1 MACGKTFPFAEGIKC
16 FNKEK
21 CMADKEE
28 KQVPLSLVE
37 AFRGANEALVE
48 SLVVAQERN
57 LKYAQ
62 SVFESTIEV
71 LRNQVAGMRSLIEQ
85 QAKKQ
90 QEALQKLTPGS
101 VASSAPDTYL
111 GLFSTPLAYFQQ
123 ILDLL
128 ESVSE
133 QNLESF
139 QKATESFEQVAQQGF
154 KQWQEA
160 AEQTQRAIP
169 KPGE

>member
-1 MACGKTFPFAEGIKC
+1 MT
-16 FNKEK
+16 
-21 CMADKEE
+21 DKEE

-37 AFRGANEALVE
+37 AFRDANEALVE

-71 LRNQVAGMRSLIEQ
+71 LKSQVAGMRSLMEQ

-90 QEALQKLTPGS
+90 QEAFQKLTPES
-101 VASSAPDTYL
+101 VASSAPDTYF
-111 GLFSTPLAYFQQ
+111 GLFSIPLAYFQQ

-128 ESVSE
+128 ESVSR
-133 QNLESF
+133 QGLESF
-139 QKATESFEQVAQQGF
+139 QKATESFEQVTQQGL

-160 AEQTQRAIP
+160 AQQTQRAIQ

>member
-1 MACGKTFPFAEGIKC
+1 
-16 FNKEK
+16 
-21 CMADKEE
+21 MADKEE
-28 KQVPLSLVE
+28 KQAPLSLVE
-37 AFRGANEALVE
+37 AFRDTNQALVE
-48 SLVVAQERN
+48 SLMGAQDRN

-71 LRNQVAGMRSLIEQ
+71 LKSHVASMRSLMEQ
-85 QAKKQ
+85 QTKKQ
-90 QEALQKLTPGS
+90 QEAFQKLTPEP
-101 VASSAPDTYL
+101 VASRVPDTYF
-111 GLFSTPLAYFQQ
+111 GLLSIPLAYFQQ

-128 ESVSE
+128 ESVSK
-133 QNLESF
+133 QGLESF
-139 QKATESFEQVAQQGF
+139 QKASESFEQVMQQGL